1 MPKTN
6 STTLAYHH
14 IRQKIITCEY
24 APGAFLNEE
33 MLTEDMNLSRTPVR
47 DALSRLEQ
55 EGLIQ
60 IRSKRGIMVTP
71 LSVRE
76 INMIYEMRLLYE
88 PYALLNYGTLL
99 PQESLTEF
107 YHIFS
112 HKNSDTECFQ
122 NNDYFYDLD
131 SRFHLMIIET
141 CPNIYI
147 HRSYRLI
154 HAQDTRLR
162 YMTGNV
168 SNNRLEETFREHLA
182 IIVPCLQG
190 NWEKAAE
197 KMVLHIEESKKSAF
211 HLIFEN
217 SADSIHLQK
226 IPPAFL

>member
-6 STTLAYHH
+6 LKTLAYHH

-182 IIVPCLQG
+182 IIVLASRGIGRKPQRKWCCTLRNQR
-190 NWEKAAE
+190 NP
-197 KMVLHIEESKKSAF
+197 LF
-211 HLIFEN
+211 T
-217 SADSIHLQK
+217 
-226 IPPAFL
+226 

>member
-1 MPKTN
+1 
-6 STTLAYHH
+6 
-14 IRQKIITCEY
+14 
-24 APGAFLNEE
+24 
-33 MLTEDMNLSRTPVR
+33 
-47 DALSRLEQ
+47 
-55 EGLIQ
+55 
-60 IRSKRGIMVTP
+60 
-71 LSVRE
+71 
-76 INMIYEMRLLYE
+76 MRLLYE
-88 PYALLNYGTLL
+88 PYALMNYGALL

-112 HKNSDTECFQ
+112 HKNSNNECFQ

-141 CPNIYI
+141 CPNTYI

-182 IIVPCLQG
+182 ITVPCLQG

-197 KMVLHIEESKKSAF
+197 KMVLHIAESKKSAF

-217 SADSIHLQK
+217 SADSIHLPK
-226 IPPAFL
+226 TPPAFL

>member
-1 MPKTN
+1 
-6 STTLAYHH
+6 
-14 IRQKIITCEY
+14 
-24 APGAFLNEE
+24 
-33 MLTEDMNLSRTPVR
+33 
-47 DALSRLEQ
+47 
-55 EGLIQ
+55 
-60 IRSKRGIMVTP
+60 
-71 LSVRE
+71 
-76 INMIYEMRLLYE
+76 MRLLYE

-190 NWEKAAE
+190 KWEKAAE